1 MTGLDERK
9 RRRNKRQRLE
19 ETAPSP
25 AENSCAS
32 LCFQFLSL
40 PMNARLEFLSWLFEG
55 ALPRCTFE
63 PEISASIAP
72 VRRTDDTQVRKQVCW
87 AMPQGAA
94 DSVDDSSTLKKSQ
107 KGMPWSRQEED
118 LLVELRIT
126 RGLPWSDMTKLF
138 SDQYPGRSQGS
149 IQVYW
154 STKLNGRRP

>member
-1 MTGLDERK
+1 
-9 RRRNKRQRLE
+9 
-19 ETAPSP
+19 
-25 AENSCAS
+25 
-32 LCFQFLSL
+32 
-40 PMNARLEFLSWLFEG
+40 MNARLEFLSWLFEG